1 MKENGAKGDVG
12 VLSGSKGPPCLLLA
26 LGGRRCLRAADHRQE
41 NAKGCES
48 SLMILKS
55 LERPC
60 PIKVQPKST
69 NSRSFLYTTFSGV
82 NVYGDVC
89 GSRSPSSRACEQG
102 SDAKR
107 KKAHI

>member
-12 VLSGSKGPPCLLLA
+12 ALSGSKGPPYLSLA
-26 LGGRRCLRAADHRQE
+26 LGERRCLQAADCQQE
-41 NAKGCES
+41 NVKGGES

-60 PIKVQPKST
+60 PIKVQPEST
-69 NSRSFLYTTFSGV
+69 SSRSFLYTTFSGV

-89 GSRSPSSRACEQG
+89 SSRSPSLRACEQR
-102 SDAKR
+102 SDPRR
-107 KKAHI
+107 K